1 MTLID
6 VILTALALS
15 MDACALT
22 ISNCT
27 VYKCDLNGKKEWS
40 MPLAFGVFQG
50 VMPLLGF
57 ILAKA
62 FNSLI
67 SLDKIAGFLTAIIF
81 FFLAGKIIIDIIKDK
96 NQQFCPIK
104 DDSNAKKSK
113 FTLSVLLLQAVA
125 TSIDALAIGVTF
137 INLKM
142 NVLLAVLVIASIT
155 AILVSI
161 ALLFG
166 KKLGKLF
173 DSYAEWIGATILFIL
188 AAKSLIQAILEVL

>member
-50 VMPLLGF
+50 VMPLIGF

-81 FFLAGKIIIDIIKDK
+81 FFLA
-96 NQQFCPIK
+96 
-104 DDSNAKKSK
+104 
-113 FTLSVLLLQAVA
+113 
-125 TSIDALAIGVTF
+125 F
-137 INLKM
+137 I
-142 NVLLAVLVIASIT
+142 
-155 AILVSI
+155 ILVLSM
-161 ALLFG
+161 
-166 KKLGKLF
+166 
-173 DSYAEWIGATILFIL
+173 
-188 AAKSLIQAILEVL
+188 Q